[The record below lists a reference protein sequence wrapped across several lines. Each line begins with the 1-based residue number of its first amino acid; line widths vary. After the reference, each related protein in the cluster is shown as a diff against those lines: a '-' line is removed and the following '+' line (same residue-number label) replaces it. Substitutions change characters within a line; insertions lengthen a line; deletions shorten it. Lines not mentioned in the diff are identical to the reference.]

1 MTKISQL
8 IIIMR
13 STFSSTSSFPVS
25 LTHSN
30 RWSHR
35 HFMTHSI
42 RRIQRIS
49 TAPLSMMVDVVS
61 SSFIELINHP
71 NKTCIRNRQS
81 LTPRYLIFHRYHR
94 VQESHQTVHRHVRSA
109 GSFPFHFPFSS
120 AKNHLVISTNHHKSF
135 KQENIHPK
143 FDLHNQLT
151 ILNSQSHQRLDQF
164 SILIHYF

>member
-1 MTKISQL
+1 MTKIFHL
-8 IIIMR
+8 AIIMR
-13 STFSSTSSFPVS
+13 STISSTSFLVS

-109 GSFPFHFPFSS
+109 GLFPFHFPFSS
-120 AKNHLVISTNHHKSF
+120 ARNHLVISTNHHKIVQARKHSS
-135 KQENIHPK
+135 K